1 MYSAISAADRP
12 VAARISGIFAP
23 RAYNAAI

>member
-1 MYSAISAADRP
+1 MYSVISAADRP

-23 RAYNAAI
+23 REYNAAI